1 MPNRLAD
8 STSPYLLQHADN
20 PVDWY
25 PWSEEAFELA
35 RTRDVPIFLS
45 VGYSACHWCHVMAH
59 ESFENPSVAA
69 LMNEY
74 FVNIKVDREE
84 LPAVDSLYMEATQA
98 MTGQGGWPNSV
109 WLDHDRRPW
118 YAGTYFPPRPSHG
131 MPSFTQVL
139 LALNDTWTGERERVN
154 ESSARIM
161 EHIGS
166 RNELIVKSKF
176 DFTKDEIKFAVASGL
191 ESLSDS
197 YDPIN
202 GGFGDAPKFPPSL
215 TLEFLLR
222 NEALQ
227 KLAGSEPDFRGR
239 QMIEHTCN
247 FMARGGM
254 YDQIGGGFARY
265 SVDATWTVPHFEKML
280 YDNAQLLSI
289 YAHLY
294 RLTGDAQ
301 ALRITTETAE
311 FLLREMLTAEGG
323 FAAALDADSIDLET
337 GHSEEGAFY
346 AWTPQ
351 QIRDALVTGSDDS
364 TDADWVIQLCNVT
377 EGGTF
382 EHGKSVLTLHQDPD
396 DWDRWHRLR
405 AKLMTARAVRPRPG
419 RDDKIVASWNGLAI
433 RALVDAGSVCNR
445 PDWIESAT
453 RAADLLVSTHL
464 GADPTH
470 PSRLVRVSRDGKA
483 GLHALGV
490 LEDQALVA
498 SAFLAL
504 AQVDGDDSWRELAGT
519 LLNDIQ
525 EHFQQDSG
533 LTDTANDVEPVAK
546 DVATRQVDPTDN
558 VTPSGWAATIDAALT
573 YAALSGD
580 VEMRTW
586 AEKFIPALVPLVA
599 SHTRFAGWG
608 SAMFVTWLD
617 GPREVA
623 LVGSSDSKFREALV
637 NGTAPGMVY
646 SWGSDQPLLQDRKV
660 LEGKSTAYVCRG
672 FVCDA
677 PTTDLQTLKNS
688 IGVFN

>member
-1 MPNRLAD
+1 MPNRLVN
-8 STSPYLLQHADN
+8 STSPYLLQHAEN

-139 LALNDTWTGERERVN
+139 LALNDTWTSERERVSD
-154 ESSARIM
+154 SSTRIM

-166 RNELIVKSKF
+166 RNELIVKAKS
-176 DFTKDEIKFAVASGL
+176 DFTRDEISFAVASGIN
-191 ESLSDS
+191 SLASGFDS
-197 YDPIN
+197 VN
-202 GGFGDAPKFPPSL
+202 GGFGDAPKFPPAL
-215 TLEFLLR
+215 ALEFLLR
-222 NEALQ
+222 TEAFM
-227 KLAGSEPDFRGR
+227 KLNGDDPDLRIL
-239 QMIEHTCN
+239 QMIEQTCN
-247 FMARGGM
+247 AMARGGI
-254 YDQIGGGFARY
+254 YDQLGGGFARY

-294 RLTGDAQ
+294 RLTGDKQ

-311 FLLREMLTAEGG
+311 FLIREMQTPEGG
-323 FAAALDADSIDLET
+323 FAAALDADSIDFES
-337 GHSEEGAFY
+337 GHTEEGAFY
-346 AWTPQ
+346 AWTPE
-351 QIRDALVTGSDDS
+351 QIIEVLGPE
-364 TDADWVIQLCNVT
+364 DADWAIQLCNVT
-377 EGGTF
+377 TDGTF
-382 EHGKSVLTLHQDPD
+382 ELGKSVLTLHQDPD
-396 DWDRWHRLR
+396 DWSRWQNSRS
-405 AKLMTARAVRPRPG
+405 KLLLARDTRPRPG
-419 RDDKIVASWNGLAI
+419 RDDKIVASWNGLTI
-433 RALVDAGSVCNR
+433 RALVDAGSICGR
-445 PDWIESAT
+445 QDWIDCAT
-453 RAADLLVSTHL
+453 RAGDLLVSTHL
-464 GADPTH
+464 GADSAH
-470 PSRLVRVSRDGKA
+470 PSRLVRVSRDGKP

-504 AQVDGDDSWRELAGT
+504 AQINGDETWRQLAGT
-519 LLNDIQ
+519 LLADIKD
-525 EHFQQDSG
+525 HFQQGTG

-546 DVATRQVDPTDN
+546 DVTSRQVDPTDN

-580 VEMRTW
+580 TEMRAW
-586 AEKFIPALVPLVA
+586 AETFIPALIPLVA

-623 LVGSSDSKFREALV
+623 IVGPIDSELRNAV
-637 NGTAPGMVY
+637 AQGTAPGMVY
-646 SWGSDQPLLQDRKV
+646 AWDSEQPLVMDRKM
-660 LEGKSTAYVCRG
+660 LDEKATAYVCRG

-677 PTTDLQTLKNS
+677 PTSDLQVLKKS
-688 IGVFN
+688 IGVFS

>member
-1 MPNRLAD
+1 MPNRLVD

-20 PVDWY
+20 PVEWY

-98 MTGQGGWPNSV
+98 MTGHGGWPNSV

-139 LALNDTWTGERERVN
+139 LALNDTWTSERERVN
-154 ESSARIM
+154 DSSARIM

-166 RNELIVKSKF
+166 RNDLIVKSKS
-176 DFTKDEIKFAVASGL
+176 DFTKDEIKFAVTSGL
-191 ESLSDS
+191 ESLASS
-197 YDPIN
+197 FDPIN

-215 TLEFLLR
+215 ALEFLLR
-222 NEALQ
+222 NEAMQ
-227 KLAGSEPDFRGR
+227 KLTGSEPDFRCM
-239 QMIEHTCN
+239 QMLEQTCN
-247 FMARGGM
+247 AMARGGM
-254 YDQIGGGFARY
+254 YDQLAGGFARY

-280 YDNAQLLSI
+280 YDNAQLLSV

-294 RLTGDAQ
+294 RLTGDEQ
-301 ALRITTETAE
+301 ALRITTETAD
-311 FLLREMLTAEGG
+311 FLIREMQTAEGG

-346 AWTPQ
+346 AWTPK
-351 QIRDALVTGSDDS
+351 QISDALEPA
-364 TDADWVIQLCNVT
+364 DAEWVIKLCNVT
-377 EGGTF
+377 ESGTF

-396 DWDRWHRLR
+396 DWDRWDKLR
-405 AKLMTARAVRPRPG
+405 ARLMTARAKRPKPG

-445 PDWIESAT
+445 QDWIECST
-453 RAADLLVSTHL
+453 RAADLLVSVHL
-464 GADPTH
+464 GADPKH
-470 PSRLVRVSRDGKA
+470 SRRLVRVSRDGKA

-498 SAFLAL
+498 SAFLSL
-504 AQVDGDDSWRELAGT
+504 AQANGDDSWRELAGT
-519 LLNDIQ
+519 LLNDIRT
-525 EHFQQDSG
+525 HFQQDSG

-573 YAALSGD
+573 YSALSGD
-580 VEMRTW
+580 TEMRTW
-586 AEKFIPALVPLVA
+586 AENFIPALIPLVA

-623 LVGSSDSKFREALV
+623 VVGPNDFEYREVLAK
-637 NGTAPGMVY
+637 GTAPGMVY
-646 SWGSDQPLLQDRKV
+646 AWGSDQPLLTNRNIVD
-660 LEGKSTAYVCRG
+660 GKTTAYVCRG

-677 PTTDLQTLKNS
+677 PTTDLQNLKKS
-688 IGVFN
+688 IGVVG